1 MANEKAQLGERI
13 RSARAAK
20 GWKQKHLAAEVEV
33 EPITVS
39 RWERGA
45 TTPDLDVLGRVAEA
59 TGMPVGW
66 LSAAQRPPAAATVAQ
81 TPSRIETALQIAR
94 GLTASQPPSKSCGP
108 SQPGRA
114 GDRSMSAAAAVAGRS
129 AGALGQ
135 GLEHGERDPRRS
147 S

>member
-1 MANEKAQLGERI
+1 MHRPMVYAAVMANEKAQLGERI

-59 TGMPVGW
+59 TGMPVGYFVGG
-66 LSAAQRPPAAATVAQ
+66 AV
-81 TPSRIETALQIAR
+81 
-94 GLTASQPPSKSCGP
+94 PPSCV
-108 SQPGRA
+108 
-114 GDRSMSAAAAVAGRS
+114 D
-129 AGALGQ
+129 
-135 GLEHGERDPRRS
+135 
-147 S
+147 